1 MSVVTICRLHVHIE
15 HVADISII
23 VLTISSV
30 QSLKNCSVGEH
41 LKEECHLLVH
51 TRSTALKLFSRLTAE
66 QVELVV
72 LRTGIPSSPD
82 LDICLHHEKAVLVRY
97 PQLQRKCCNPFGK
110 HKKPAKDSL
119 RELSLETAKKF
130 SKINISV
137 IPGQKQCTSC
147 RKEANRRLDQLKEA
161 EHVSDEVNSQ
171 TANDSDNGSL
181 CSEMDN
187 EILREDLN
195 TSLEEMDL
203 SPVKLHAVA
212 VHARAT
218 LCKRKFQQVQKKL
231 KEEEEIL
238 KKQVAEVADV
248 LPEELNPHENNEP
261 EDIKELK
268 KKAGD
273 LDTLVGHMKDK
284 IKTSNNRQKKQVLT
298 MMPPSGS
305 IKRAQNE
312 FEVSEYMVR
321 EAKKLVEEK
330 GSLELPDQKKGKGL
344 SEDVVKAV
352 KNFYCDDEYSRQ
364 MQGKKD
370 CKSIGRNLH
379 MQKRLLLCDLKE
391 LYAMFKK
398 TYPDKKVGFSK
409 FCSLRPKW
417 CVLVGCSGTQSVC
430 VCTIHQN
437 VTLMLAAVKLE
448 KDHREVM
455 EMMVCSRSSKEC
467 MIHRCPNCPDTGVL
481 EQYLNQQ
488 LKSENEEA
496 NQDSEEEEVH
506 IQFQQWTNVDHSEL
520 VSHIRPVSEFIS
532 LLIEKLQALTTHSF
546 IATSQAKYLKKVKE
560 ELRVDKVI
568 VLGDFAENY
577 KFIIQDEIQGF
588 HWNKQ
593 SCTLHPI
600 VTYHIKD
607 NKLTERCLC
616 FISDDLNHD
625 TGFVHEVMKRSADF
639 IKEEICPEVSKM
651 YYFSDGCAGQYKN
664 CKNFINL
671 CLHEKDFSIECSW
684 SFFATSHGKSPCD
697 GVGGTLKC
705 LTARASLQRP
715 LADQILTPT
724 AVFHYCKESV
734 QGINVFL
741 ITTEEMEVA
750 RKQLKERFSSVT
762 TLPGTRSFHHFVPLS
777 ESVMAAKWVSEDQ
790 VYAIEFDLIRGMKS
804 KPGNSSA
811 DPKLSDFVVC
821 AYDEKHWIGIVD
833 AIDEEH
839 DDIKVKF
846 MHPCYPARSY
856 NWPGRDDICFVPN
869 VNVLCIIGAP
879 VTVTGRQY
887 KLNDED
893 IDTIE
898 QELSK

>member
-1 MSVVTICRLHVHIE
+1 M
-15 HVADISII
+15 
-23 VLTISSV
+23 
-30 QSLKNCSVGEH
+30 
-41 LKEECHLLVH
+41 
-51 TRSTALKLFSRLTAE
+51 
-66 QVELVV
+66 
-72 LRTGIPSSPD
+72 
-82 LDICLHHEKAVLVRY
+82 
-97 PQLQRKCCNPFGK
+97 
-110 HKKPAKDSL
+110 
-119 RELSLETAKKF
+119 
-130 SKINISV
+130 
-137 IPGQKQCTSC
+137 
-147 RKEANRRLDQLKEA
+147 
-161 EHVSDEVNSQ
+161 
-171 TANDSDNGSL
+171 
-181 CSEMDN
+181 
-187 EILREDLN
+187 
-195 TSLEEMDL
+195 
-203 SPVKLHAVA
+203 
-212 VHARAT
+212 
-218 LCKRKFQQVQKKL
+218 
-231 KEEEEIL
+231 
-238 KKQVAEVADV
+238 
-248 LPEELNPHENNEP
+248 
-261 EDIKELK
+261 K

-588 HWNKQ
+588 HWDKQ

-724 AVFHYCKESV
+724 AVFHCCKESV

-821 AYDEKHWIGIVD
+821 AHDEKHWIGIVD

-856 NWPGRDDICFVPN
+856 NWPGRDDFCFVPN

-879 VTVTGRQY
+879 VTLTGRQY